1 MARLGEIVF
10 VVTFSALLAIG
21 VLVLLALACRKQ
33 REKRLRELTK
43 LRLLSFPI
51 LNSLVAGTLDYQPA
65 LQALGETLPSG
76 SQRAQVVERLLFDG
90 KLPAS
95 ISVPLL
101 RRLAMD
107 FGLVRLWERNLHCS
121 GDPVPC
127 REAAFRRERVAE
139 RVGAPHPLAR
149 ARSAARLGLIRYA
162 PSWPLL
168 VQALEDA
175 YPDVRS
181 AAAFALG
188 RIAEPLS
195 FPALVDRLL
204 HIVLTPSA
212 GLSLRDIKASLVC
225 FPLRQATEL
234 MEALKHSHPRVR
246 FLAAEVI
253 REMVESA
260 AAAEAGL
267 VLSQERFAPELT
279 ELFLARLVFD
289 ENPDVRARAAP
300 VIARLSD
307 PRVPLRLVTLL
318 DDAQW
323 FVRLHAVRAL
333 AQPRLITLVE
343 HVSHRLTDVNWRVRE
358 AAVGAL
364 LSLGPKGAERLLEHF
379 LTTQDRY
386 SLEQIAEGLQRAGLL
401 PVQQGENGHHGGWEK
416 AQVMEQLIG
425 LGKTSYLEAGL
436 DSGANDG

>member
-1 MARLGEIVF
+1 MSRLGEIVF
-10 VVTFSALLAIG
+10 VVTFSALLATG
-21 VLVLLALACRKQ
+21 TLVLLALVRRKQ
-33 REKRLRELTK
+33 REKRVREMAK

-51 LNSLVAGTLDYQPA
+51 LNSLATGTLDYQPA

-90 KLPAS
+90 KLPTS

-107 FGLVRLWERNLHCS
+107 FGLVELWERSLLSS
-121 GDPVPC
+121 GDPVPW
-127 REAAFRRERVAE
+127 REAAFHPKRVAE
-139 RVGAPHPLAR
+139 WVRALHR
-149 ARSAARLGLIRYA
+149 ARSAGRLGLIRHA

-168 VQALEDA
+168 VQALEDP
-175 YPDVRS
+175 YPEVRS

-188 RIAEPLS
+188 GIAEPLS

-204 HIVLTPSA
+204 RIVLAPSA
-212 GLSLRDIKASLVC
+212 GLSLRHIKAALVC

-234 MEALKHSHPRVR
+234 VESLKHSHPRVR
-246 FLAAEVI
+246 FLAAEVV
-253 REMVESA
+253 REMVECA

-267 VLSQERFAPELT
+267 VLSQDRFAPELT

-300 VIARLSD
+300 VIARLGD
-307 PRVPLRLVTLL
+307 PRAPLRLVTLL
-318 DDAQW
+318 DDVQW

-343 HVSHRLTDVNWRVRE
+343 HLSRRLTDVNWRVRE

-401 PVQQGENGHHGGWEK
+401 PVRRGENGHHGGWEK
-416 AQVMEQLIG
+416 AQVTEQLLG
-425 LGKTSYLEAGL
+425 LGKTSYLDARL
-436 DSGANDG
+436 DSGANDH